1 MSLQASIH
9 FKAIRCDRSIL
20 LLQHH
25 ARLCPCM
32 ADIYIHTSKWSMGVA
47 IGDFRCRCDE
57 LTHLFQSIMRDC
69 VPAFFF
75 ARHICKHDTIV
86 SSHWIWISNA
96 TCTTFHKYA
105 RSHHIWHQNLIDK
118 MPICHQNIF
127 IDIYGLCW
135 LTNWNSQWSN
145 RETIMLYF
153 VCAFVVPA
161 IYTCPAIYTHSN
173 LPHCYLLLHHH
184 WSHHRCCR
192 WRN

>member
-118 MPICHQNIF
+118 MPICHQTIYRHIWAML
-127 IDIYGLCW
+127 IDKLKFTMKQSRNNYAVFCLCFCRAGYIH
-135 LTNWNSQWSN
+135 LPS
-145 RETIMLYF
+145 Y
-153 VCAFVVPA
+153 
-161 IYTCPAIYTHSN
+161 IYT
-173 LPHCYLLLHHH
+173 L
-184 WSHHRCCR
+184 
-192 WRN
+192 